1 MAATVRWPLV
11 LARGGL
17 IGLVFL
23 VLWIWALVD
32 VIRTPDDRQRNLPKP
47 AWFFIVLLFSV
58 LGAMAWI
65 VFGRPRGAAIGFGG
79 GRRLSDERDDARK
92 LSERERAELE
102 RREYYK
108 RMDEELD
115 RRLEEKRRQEREGGG
130 GDGGSDPPGDP
141 DVL

>member
-1 MAATVRWPLV
+1 M

-23 VLWIWALVD
+23 ALWIWALID
-32 VIRTPDDRQRNLPKP
+32 VIRTPDEQQRSLPKP
-47 AWFFIVLLFSV
+47 AWFFIVLLFSA

-65 VFGRPRGAAIGFGG
+65 AFGRPRGASFGFGG
-79 GRRLSDERDDARK
+79 GGRLSDARDDAYK
-92 LSERERAELE
+92 LSDRERAELE

-115 RRLEEKRRQEREGGG
+115 RRLEEKRREEGEGA
-130 GDGGSDPPGDP
+130 
-141 DVL
+141 

>member
-1 MAATVRWPLV
+1 M
-11 LARGGL
+11 LARGGF

-32 VIRTPDDRQRNLPKP
+32 VIRTPDAQQRGLPKP
-47 AWFFIVLLFSV
+47 AWFFVVLLFSV

-65 VFGRPRGAAIGFGG
+65 VFGRPRGAAIGFSGG
-79 GRRLSDERDDARK
+79 GRRLSDARDDAYK

-115 RRLEEKRRQEREGGG
+115 RRLEEKRREEGKGGG
-130 GDGGSDPPGDP
+130 PSKDS
-141 DVL
+141 

>member
-1 MAATVRWPLV
+1 MAATVRFSFV

-32 VIRTPDDRQRNLPKP
+32 VIRTPDSQHRGLPKP
-47 AWFFIVLLFSV
+47 AWFFIVLLFSA

-65 VFGRPRGAAIGFGG
+65 AFGRPRGASFGFSGG
-79 GRRLSDERDDARK
+79 GRRLSDARDDAYK

-115 RRLEEKRRQEREGGG
+115 RRLEEKRREEGE
-130 GDGGSDPPGDP
+130 DG
-141 DVL
+141 